1 METMLWWIL
10 GTAWSVLTWVVLYI
24 AQYLFAPVFFILG
37 WVSFISIL
45 VYAYWLFK
53 YGFTAATTKAL
64 EGGRTAS
71 VWVWSTAQRVLWF
84 IRGVH
89 ATQSPHTPARTVQ
102 KLVYVKRSFTRKLIG
117 ASWWMIVGGFVVN
130 EWHAPGTLWP
140 LMKSAF
146 AQVMRLWA

>member
-37 WVSFISIL
+37 WVSFISVL

-89 ATQSPHTPARTVQ
+89 AR
-102 KLVYVKRSFTRKLIG
+102 
-117 ASWWMIVGGFVVN
+117 
-130 EWHAPGTLWP
+130 
-140 LMKSAF
+140 
-146 AQVMRLWA
+146 